1 MAYKGLFRF
10 VIKNLIKQ
18 RAQMASSKTKFY
30 LAALLSLLLVQAL
43 PSFAQFSEPVKKFI
57 VVQSDTLAMIHA
69 KIIDG
74 TGGPSK
80 PDQTLII
87 IKGIIT
93 ALGNSANTSVP
104 LNAKVIDCTGKTI
117 IPGMIMMHEHLFY
130 AESTGDYYIGQE
142 MPVSFPQLYF
152 AGGVT
157 TMRTAGSL
165 EPQTDLNVKQ
175 WIKQGEIAGPDMD
188 VTGPYIEREGFPVP
202 EMLHIRNPEEAAGI
216 VNYWA
221 GFGCTSF
228 KVYMNI
234 TRSDLV
240 AVVRA
245 AHQRGLK
252 VTGHLCSLT
261 YKEAAEAG
269 IDNLEHGFMESGD
282 FDTTKKKDICSE
294 NLFNSLKALDVNSKA
309 MEGLMR
315 FLIGKKVV
323 LTSTLNVF
331 EPCTGREAIPGGGGD
346 ALAPRIRAVVEKA
359 YHDGVNH
366 DPGRVSLFKKEM
378 AWERKFVAMGGTL
391 MAGTDPTDDGRV
403 VPGYA
408 DRHTLELLTE
418 AGFSFSEAVKICSVN
433 AAIYLGIEKETGTV
447 AVGKKADLVL
457 IGGDPE
463 THISDIR
470 NTEIVFKNGVGFDSK
485 KLFESLKGMVG
496 LY

>member
-1 MAYKGLFRF
+1 MTA
-10 VIKNLIKQ
+10 
-18 RAQMASSKTKFY
+18 AKTTWY
-30 LAALLSLLLVQAL
+30 WAALLFFLLVQASPAL
-43 PSFAQFSEPVKKFI
+43 AQYSESVKKFI
-57 VVQSDTLAMIHA
+57 IIQSDTLALTHA

-80 PDQTLII
+80 SDQTLVIM
-87 IKGIIT
+87 KGIIVSM
-93 ALGNSANTSVP
+93 GNSANTKVP
-104 LNAKVIDCTGKTI
+104 VHAKIIDCTGKTI

-130 AESTGDYYIGQE
+130 AESAGDYYIGQE
-142 MPVSFPQLYF
+142 MPISFPQLYF

-165 EPQTDLNVKQ
+165 EPQTDLNLKQ
-175 WIKQGEIAGPDMD
+175 WIKRGEMVGPDMD

-234 TRSDLV
+234 TRADLASTV
-240 AVVRA
+240 QA

-252 VTGHLCSLT
+252 VTGHLCSVT

-269 IDNLEHGFMESGD
+269 IDNLEHGFMESSD
-282 FDTTKKKDICSE
+282 FDTTKKEDICSE

-309 MEGLMR
+309 MEALMR
-315 FLIGKKVV
+315 FLIDKKVV

-331 EPCTGREAIPGGGGD
+331 EPNTGREAIPGGGGD
-346 ALAPRIRAVVEKA
+346 ALLPQVKEMVEKG
-359 YHDGVNH
+359 YRDGVNH
-366 DPGRVSLFKKEM
+366 DPGKSSLFKKEM
-378 AWERKFVAMGGTL
+378 AWEKKFVALGGTL

-408 DRHTLELLTE
+408 DRHALELLTE
-418 AGFSFSEAVKICSVN
+418 AGFSFPEAVKICSLN
-433 AAIYLGIEKETGTV
+433 AAVYLGISKESGTV
-447 AVGKKADLVL
+447 AIGKKADLVL

-463 THISDIR
+463 THISDVR

-485 KLFESLKGMVG
+485 KIFESLKGTVG
-496 LY
+496 RY